1 MKFCNRTKCWN
12 FIATTNSLFFKKYS
26 AIFRIVVCEIQSDHL
41 FSLNCVN
48 LYTNASIC
56 YFIFFI
62 SVLVIIFFNILTDF
76 LANIFFLPYHV
87 CKQFICIFRPCKQF
101 FSIFLIP
108 LLQKN
113 NSPSLTCKMFTLVT
127 LNSVN
132 HRPFLP
138 PW

>member
-1 MKFCNRTKCWN
+1 MLKFYCHDK
-12 FIATTNSLFFKKYS
+12 FPFFQ
-26 AIFRIVVCEIQSDHL
+26 EILSYFQNCCLQSDHL

-48 LYTNASIC
+48 LYTNA
-56 YFIFFI
+56 YLLLYFFI
-62 SVLVIIFFNILTDF
+62 SVLVIIFFNILPNF

-101 FSIFLIP
+101 FSIFLIT

-138 PW
+138 P